1 MLGISCSRCFNSLLF
16 DKWSMPTRQHAWYF
30 MFTMLQF
37 ASVWQVEYAYT
48 TTCLVF
54 HVHDA
59 SCFCL
64 TSGVCLHDN
73 MLGISCSRCFNS
85 LLFDK
90 WSMPTR
96 QHAWYFMFTMLQFAS
111 VWQVEYAYTTTC
123 LVFHVHDASIRFCL
137 TSGVCLHDNMLGIS
151 CHDASIRFCLT
162 SRVCLYNNML
172 GISCPRC
179 FNCFCLTSGVCL
191 HDNMLGISCPR
202 CFCFCLT
209 SGVCLHDNMLG
220 ISCSRCFNS
229 LLFNKWSMPTR
240 QHAWY
245 FMFTMLQFA
254 SVWQVEYAYT
264 TTCLVFHVHDASIRF
279 CLTSGVCLHD
289 NMLGISCSRCFN
301 SSVWQ
306 VEYAYT
312 TTCLVFHVHDASIR
326 FCLTSGV
333 CLHDIMLGIS
343 CSQCFNS
350 LLFDKWSM
358 PTRQH
363 AWYFMFTMLQFASV

>member
-1 MLGISCSRCFNSLLF
+1 M
-16 DKWSMPTRQHAWYF
+16 
-30 MFTMLQF
+30 
-37 ASVWQVEYAYT
+37 
-48 TTCLVF
+48 
-54 HVHDA
+54 
-59 SCFCL
+59 
-64 TSGVCLHDN
+64 
-73 MLGISCSRCFNS
+73 
-85 LLFDK
+85 
-90 WSMPTR
+90 
-96 QHAWYFMFTMLQFAS
+96 
-111 VWQVEYAYTTTC
+111 EYAYTTTC
-123 LVFHVHDASIRFCL
+123 LVFHVHDASIR
-137 TSGVCLHDNMLGIS
+137 
-151 CHDASIRFCLT
+151 
-162 SRVCLYNNML
+162 
-172 GISCPRC
+172 
-179 FNCFCLTSGVCL
+179 
-191 HDNMLGISCPR
+191 
-202 CFCFCLT
+202 FCLT

-301 SSVWQ
+301 S
-306 VEYAYT
+306 
-312 TTCLVFHVHDASIR
+312 R

-333 CLHDIMLGIS
+333 CLHDNMLGIS
-343 CSQCFNS
+343 CSRCFNS
-350 LLFDKWSM
+350 LLFNKWSM

>member
-1 MLGISCSRCFNSLLF
+1 MLGISCSRCFNSLLFNKWSMPTRQHAWYFMFTMVTSIRFCLTSGVCLYDNMLGISCSRCTLLF

-48 TTCLVF
+48 TSCLVF
-54 HVHDA
+54 HVH
-59 SCFCL
+59 
-64 TSGVCLHDN
+64 N
-73 MLGISCSRCFNS
+73 
-85 LLFDK
+85 
-90 WSMPTR
+90 
-96 QHAWYFMFTMLQFAS
+96 
-111 VWQVEYAYTTTC
+111 
-123 LVFHVHDASIRFCL
+123 ASIRFCL

-151 CHDASIRFCLT
+151 CSQ
-162 SRVCLYNNML
+162 
-172 GISCPRC
+172 
-179 FNCFCLTSGVCL
+179 
-191 HDNMLGISCPR
+191 
-202 CFCFCLT
+202 
-209 SGVCLHDNMLG
+209 
-220 ISCSRCFNS
+220 CFNS

-301 SSVWQ
+301 SLLFNKWSMPRHDIMLGISCSRCFNSLLFNKWSMPTRQHAWYFMFTMLQFASVYGVCLYAWYFMSRCIQFASVWQ

>member
-1 MLGISCSRCFNSLLF
+1 ML
-16 DKWSMPTRQHAWYF
+16 HAWYF
-30 MFTMLQF
+30 MYFTMLQF

-54 HVHDA
+54 HV
-59 SCFCL
+59 CFM
-64 TSGVCLHDN
+64 LH
-73 MLGISCSRCFNS
+73 
-85 LLFDK
+85 K

-96 QHAWYFMFTMLQFAS
+96 QHAWYFMFTML
-111 VWQVEYAYTTTC
+111 
-123 LVFHVHDASIRFCL
+123 LL
-137 TSGVCLHDNMLGIS
+137 
-151 CHDASIRFCLT
+151 
-162 SRVCLYNNML
+162 
-172 GISCPRC
+172 
-179 FNCFCLTSGVCL
+179 
-191 HDNMLGISCPR
+191 
-202 CFCFCLT
+202 CLT

-264 TTCLVFHVHDASIRF
+264 TTCLVFHVHDASIRDNMLVF
-279 CLTSGVCLHD
+279 HLTSGVCLHD
-289 NMLGISCSRCFN
+289 NMLGISCSR
-301 SSVWQ
+301 
-306 VEYAYT
+306 
-312 TTCLVFHVHDASIR
+312 
-326 FCLTSGV
+326 
-333 CLHDIMLGIS
+333 
-343 CSQCFNS
+343 CFNS

>member
-1 MLGISCSRCFNSLLF
+1 MLGISCSWCFILLLF

-30 MFTMLQF
+30 MFMMLQF

-59 SCFCL
+59 SIRFCL

-73 MLGISCSRCFNS
+73 MLGISCSWCFNS

-151 CHDASIRFCLT
+151 CSRCFNASIR
-162 SRVCLYNNML
+162 
-172 GISCPRC
+172 
-179 FNCFCLTSGVCL
+179 
-191 HDNMLGISCPR
+191 
-202 CFCFCLT
+202 FCLT

-264 TTCLVFHVHDASIRF
+264 TTCLVFHVHDAS
-279 CLTSGVCLHD
+279 L
-289 NMLGISCSRCFN
+289 
-301 SSVWQ
+301 
-306 VEYAYT
+306 
-312 TTCLVFHVHDASIR
+312 
-326 FCLTSGV
+326 
-333 CLHDIMLGIS
+333 
-343 CSQCFNS
+343 

>member
-1 MLGISCSRCFNSLLF
+1 M
-16 DKWSMPTRQHAWYF
+16 
-30 MFTMLQF
+30 
-37 ASVWQVEYAYT
+37 EYAYT

-59 SCFCL
+59 SIRFCL
-64 TSGVCLHDN
+64 TSVH
-73 MLGISCSRCFNS
+73 
-85 LLFDK
+85 
-90 WSMPTR
+90 
-96 QHAWYFMFTMLQFAS
+96 
-111 VWQVEYAYTTTC
+111 EYAYATTTC

-151 CHDASIRFCLT
+151 C
-162 SRVCLYNNML
+162 
-172 GISCPRC
+172 
-179 FNCFCLTSGVCL
+179 
-191 HDNMLGISCPR
+191 
-202 CFCFCLT
+202 
-209 SGVCLHDNMLG
+209 
-220 ISCSRCFNS
+220 SRCFNL

-279 CLTSGVCLHD
+279 CLTSGVCLY
-289 NMLGISCSRCFN
+289 NNILGISCSRCFN
-301 SSVWQ
+301 SLLFDKWSMQQHAW
-306 VEYAYT
+306 YFMST
-312 TTCLVFHVHDASIR
+312 TIR
-326 FCLTSGV
+326 FCLTSRV
-333 CLHDIMLGIS
+333 CLYNNMLGIS
-343 CSQCFNS
+343 CPRCFNS

>member
-1 MLGISCSRCFNSLLF
+1 MS
-16 DKWSMPTRQHAWYF
+16 
-30 MFTMLQF
+30 
-37 ASVWQVEYAYT
+37 
-48 TTCLVF
+48 
-54 HVHDA
+54 
-59 SCFCL
+59 
-64 TSGVCLHDN
+64 
-73 MLGISCSRCFNS
+73 
-85 LLFDK
+85 
-90 WSMPTR
+90 
-96 QHAWYFMFTMLQFAS
+96 TMLQFAS

-123 LVFHVHDASIRFCL
+123 LVFHVHDASIR
-137 TSGVCLHDNMLGIS
+137 
-151 CHDASIRFCLT
+151 
-162 SRVCLYNNML
+162 
-172 GISCPRC
+172 
-179 FNCFCLTSGVCL
+179 
-191 HDNMLGISCPR
+191 
-202 CFCFCLT
+202 FCLT

-301 SSVWQ
+301 SLLFNKWSMPTRQ
-306 VEYAYT
+306 S
-312 TTCLVFHVHDASIR
+312 CLVFHVHNASIR

-333 CLHDIMLGIS
+333 CLHDNMLGIS
-343 CSQCFNS
+343 CSRCFNS
-350 LLFDKWSM
+350 LLFNKWSM

>member
-16 DKWSMPTRQHAWYF
+16 NKWS
-30 MFTMLQF
+30 
-37 ASVWQVEYAYT
+37 
-48 TTCLVF
+48 
-54 HVHDA
+54 
-59 SCFCL
+59 
-64 TSGVCLHDN
+64 
-73 MLGISCSRCFNS
+73 
-85 LLFDK
+85 K
-90 WSMPTR
+90 PTR

-137 TSGVCLHDNMLGIS
+137 TSGVCLHDIML
-151 CHDASIRFCLT
+151 D
-162 SRVCLYNNML
+162 
-172 GISCPRC
+172 
-179 FNCFCLTSGVCL
+179 
-191 HDNMLGISCPR
+191 
-202 CFCFCLT
+202 
-209 SGVCLHDNMLG
+209 

-254 SVWQVEYAYT
+254 
-264 TTCLVFHVHDASIRF
+264 F

-301 SSVWQ
+301 SLLFDKWSMPTRQHAWYFMFTMLQFAFVWQ

-326 FCLTSGV
+326 LCLTSGV

>member
-30 MFTMLQF
+30 MFTML
-37 ASVWQVEYAYT
+37 E
-48 TTCLVF
+48 
-54 HVHDA
+54 
-59 SCFCL
+59 
-64 TSGVCLHDN
+64 
-73 MLGISCSRCFNS
+73 
-85 LLFDK
+85 
-90 WSMPTR
+90 
-96 QHAWYFMFTMLQFAS
+96 FAS

-123 LVFHVHDASIRFCL
+123 LVFHVHDASIR
-137 TSGVCLHDNMLGIS
+137 
-151 CHDASIRFCLT
+151 
-162 SRVCLYNNML
+162 
-172 GISCPRC
+172 
-179 FNCFCLTSGVCL
+179 
-191 HDNMLGISCPR
+191 
-202 CFCFCLT
+202 FCLT

-301 SSVWQ
+301 SLLFDKWSMPTRQHAWYFMFTMLQFASVYTTHAWSMQ

-333 CLHDIMLGIS
+333 CLHDNMLGIS
-343 CSQCFNS
+343 CSRCFNL

-363 AWYFMFTMLQFASV
+363 AWYFMFTMLQFASVWQVEYAYTTTCLVFHVHNTSIRFCLTSGVCLHDTMLGISCSRCFNSLLFNKWSMPTRQHAWYFMFTMLQFASV

>member
-1 MLGISCSRCFNSLLF
+1 
-16 DKWSMPTRQHAWYF
+16 
-30 MFTMLQF
+30 
-37 ASVWQVEYAYT
+37 
-48 TTCLVF
+48 
-54 HVHDA
+54 
-59 SCFCL
+59 
-64 TSGVCLHDN
+64 
-73 MLGISCSRCFNS
+73 
-85 LLFDK
+85 
-90 WSMPTR
+90 
-96 QHAWYFMFTMLQFAS
+96 
-111 VWQVEYAYTTTC
+111 
-123 LVFHVHDASIRFCL
+123 
-137 TSGVCLHDNMLGIS
+137 
-151 CHDASIRFCLT
+151 
-162 SRVCLYNNML
+162 
-172 GISCPRC
+172 
-179 FNCFCLTSGVCL
+179 
-191 HDNMLGISCPR
+191 
-202 CFCFCLT
+202 
-209 SGVCLHDNMLG
+209 MLG

-301 SSVWQ
+301 SLLFNKWSMPTRQHAWYFMFTMLQFASVWQVEYAYTTTCLVFHVHDASIRFVWQ

-333 CLHDIMLGIS
+333 CLHDNMLGIS

>member
-1 MLGISCSRCFNSLLF
+1 
-16 DKWSMPTRQHAWYF
+16 
-30 MFTMLQF
+30 
-37 ASVWQVEYAYT
+37 
-48 TTCLVF
+48 
-54 HVHDA
+54 
-59 SCFCL
+59 
-64 TSGVCLHDN
+64 
-73 MLGISCSRCFNS
+73 
-85 LLFDK
+85 
-90 WSMPTR
+90 
-96 QHAWYFMFTMLQFAS
+96 MLQFAS

-123 LVFHVHDASIRFCL
+123 LVFHVHDASIR
-137 TSGVCLHDNMLGIS
+137 
-151 CHDASIRFCLT
+151 
-162 SRVCLYNNML
+162 
-172 GISCPRC
+172 
-179 FNCFCLTSGVCL
+179 
-191 HDNMLGISCPR
+191 
-202 CFCFCLT
+202 FCLT

-289 NMLGISCSRCFN
+289 NMLGISCMPTTTCLFMMLQFA
-301 SSVWQ
+301 SVWQ

-333 CLHDIMLGIS
+333 CLHDNMLGIS
-343 CSQCFNS
+343 CSRCFNS

>member
-1 MLGISCSRCFNSLLF
+1 M
-16 DKWSMPTRQHAWYF
+16 
-30 MFTMLQF
+30 
-37 ASVWQVEYAYT
+37 
-48 TTCLVF
+48 
-54 HVHDA
+54 
-59 SCFCL
+59 
-64 TSGVCLHDN
+64 
-73 MLGISCSRCFNS
+73 
-85 LLFDK
+85 
-90 WSMPTR
+90 
-96 QHAWYFMFTMLQFAS
+96 
-111 VWQVEYAYTTTC
+111 EYAYTTTC

-151 CHDASIRFCLT
+151 CS
-162 SRVCLYNNML
+162 
-172 GISCPRC
+172 RC
-179 FNCFCLTSGVCL
+179 FNSLLF
-191 HDNMLGISCPR
+191 DKW
-202 CFCFCLT
+202 
-209 SGVCLHDNMLG
+209 VCLHDNMLG

-301 SSVWQ
+301 S
-306 VEYAYT
+306 
-312 TTCLVFHVHDASIR
+312 
-326 FCLTSGV
+326 
-333 CLHDIMLGIS
+333 
-343 CSQCFNS
+343 
-350 LLFDKWSM
+350 LLFNKWSM

>member
-1 MLGISCSRCFNSLLF
+1 
-16 DKWSMPTRQHAWYF
+16 
-30 MFTMLQF
+30 MLQF
-37 ASVWQVEYAYT
+37 HAS
-48 TTCLVF
+48 
-54 HVHDA
+54 
-59 SCFCL
+59 SRCL

-73 MLGISCSRCFNS
+73 MLGISCSRCFNSLLFNKWSMPTRQHAWYFMFTMLNS

-151 CHDASIRFCLT
+151 C
-162 SRVCLYNNML
+162 
-172 GISCPRC
+172 
-179 FNCFCLTSGVCL
+179 
-191 HDNMLGISCPR
+191 
-202 CFCFCLT
+202 
-209 SGVCLHDNMLG
+209 
-220 ISCSRCFNS
+220 SRCFNS
-229 LLFNKWSMPTR
+229 LLFDKWSMPTR

-254 SVWQVEYAYT
+254 
-264 TTCLVFHVHDASIRF
+264 
-279 CLTSGVCLHD
+279 CLTSGVCLHTAWYFMFT
-289 NMLGISCSRCFN
+289 MLLRFCLTSGH
-301 SSVWQ
+301 
-306 VEYAYT
+306 T
-312 TTCLVFHVHDASIR
+312 TTWLVFHVHDASIR

-350 LLFDKWSM
+350 LLFNKWSM
-358 PTRQH
+358 PTRQHAGLTSGVCLHDNMLGISCSQCFNSLLFNKWSMPIQQH
-363 AWYFMFTMLQFASV
+363 AWYFMFTMLTSIRFCLTSGVCLHDNMLGISCSRCFNSLLFNK

>member
-1 MLGISCSRCFNSLLF
+1 M
-16 DKWSMPTRQHAWYF
+16 
-30 MFTMLQF
+30 
-37 ASVWQVEYAYT
+37 
-48 TTCLVF
+48 
-54 HVHDA
+54 
-59 SCFCL
+59 
-64 TSGVCLHDN
+64 
-73 MLGISCSRCFNS
+73 
-85 LLFDK
+85 
-90 WSMPTR
+90 
-96 QHAWYFMFTMLQFAS
+96 
-111 VWQVEYAYTTTC
+111 EYAYTTTC
-123 LVFHVHDASIRFCL
+123 LVFHVHDASIR
-137 TSGVCLHDNMLGIS
+137 
-151 CHDASIRFCLT
+151 
-162 SRVCLYNNML
+162 
-172 GISCPRC
+172 
-179 FNCFCLTSGVCL
+179 
-191 HDNMLGISCPR
+191 
-202 CFCFCLT
+202 FCLT

-301 SSVWQ
+301 SLLFNKWSN
-306 VEYAYT
+306 
-312 TTCLVFHVHDASIR
+312 
-326 FCLTSGV
+326 
-333 CLHDIMLGIS
+333 LHDIMLGIS

-350 LLFDKWSM
+350 LLFNKWSM

>member
-1 MLGISCSRCFNSLLF
+1 
-16 DKWSMPTRQHAWYF
+16 
-30 MFTMLQF
+30 
-37 ASVWQVEYAYT
+37 
-48 TTCLVF
+48 
-54 HVHDA
+54 
-59 SCFCL
+59 
-64 TSGVCLHDN
+64 
-73 MLGISCSRCFNS
+73 
-85 LLFDK
+85 
-90 WSMPTR
+90 
-96 QHAWYFMFTMLQFAS
+96 
-111 VWQVEYAYTTTC
+111 
-123 LVFHVHDASIRFCL
+123 
-137 TSGVCLHDNMLGIS
+137 
-151 CHDASIRFCLT
+151 
-162 SRVCLYNNML
+162 
-172 GISCPRC
+172 
-179 FNCFCLTSGVCL
+179 
-191 HDNMLGISCPR
+191 
-202 CFCFCLT
+202 
-209 SGVCLHDNMLG
+209 MLG

-279 CLTSGVCLHD
+279 KWSMPTHHAWYFMFTMLQFASVWHVDLHD

-301 SSVWQ
+301 SLLFDKWSMPTRHHAWYFMFTMLQFASVWQ

-312 TTCLVFHVHDASIR
+312 TTWLVFHVHDASIRFCLTSGVCLHDIMLGISCSQCFNSLLFNKWSMPTRQHAWYFMFTMLQFAFVWQVEYAYTTSCLVFHVHDASIR

-358 PTRQH
+358 PTRHH